1 MPESKEESLNRIIK
15 KLEQR
20 KWNHFIKS
28 RMFPDKKYILGIDD
42 AIYLLREE
50 LPEKDK

>member
-1 MPESKEESLNRIIK
+1 MLEPKEESINRIIK

-20 KWNHFIKS
+20 KWDHFIKS

-42 AIYLLREE
+42 AIYLLRAE
-50 LPEKDK
+50 LAKKE